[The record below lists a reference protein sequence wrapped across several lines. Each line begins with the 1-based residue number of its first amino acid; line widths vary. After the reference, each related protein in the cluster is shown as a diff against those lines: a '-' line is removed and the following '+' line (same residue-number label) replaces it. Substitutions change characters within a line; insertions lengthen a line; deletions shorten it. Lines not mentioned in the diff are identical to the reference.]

1 MTETKIAR
9 VYAEAIFDIA
19 KRDDNVFPV
28 LEMLDVLLK
37 HIKEDIDFKKFLDY
51 PIIQNDDKKK
61 LISLIYQDIKDKPL
75 EVLNY
80 LIDKNRLSHIEG
92 IRNEYLKIY
101 YEIHNQLIVTAIF
114 AKQISKEQEERLI
127 QKLEKMKNKK
137 ILLHTVIDESIIA
150 GGIIK
155 IDDEVIDGSI
165 KSQIKDIRAIF

>member
-19 KRDDNVFPV
+19 KKDDNVFPV

-37 HIKEDIDFKKFLDY
+37 HIKDDIDFKKFLDY
-51 PIIQNDDKKK
+51 PIIQNEDKKK
-61 LISLIYQDIKDKPL
+61 LVSLIYQDIKDKPL

-80 LIDKNRLSHIEG
+80 LIDKNRLSNIEG

-114 AKQISKEQEERLI
+114 AKKISKEQEERLI

-165 KSQIKDIRAIF
+165 KSQIKDIKAIF